1 MVQLA
6 SGTPVSERLQ
16 SATTALSWVTTVA
29 RLVLAGFL
37 VVAGAI
43 KIGAPAVSVQAVK
56 AYQLLPDT
64 LATVVGHGLP
74 ILEIIVGVLLVLGLL
89 TRTSAV
95 IGGVLMVAFLIGISS
110 AWARGLRI
118 DCGCFGGGGT
128 LSADQ
133 DPGYIWELLRDAG
146 LLICAAWIVY
156 RPPGRFAMDSTLGLA
171 GSHGT
176 DASAGDEDDDED
188 GSETD

>member
-6 SGTPVSERLQ
+6 SGRPVLSPLR
-16 SATTALSWVTTVA
+16 SVVTALSWVTTVA
-29 RLVLAGFL
+29 RLVLGVSLF
-37 VVAGAI
+37 VAGAI

-56 AYQLLPDT
+56 AYELLPDT

-74 ILEIIVGVLLVLGLL
+74 IVEIIVGILLVLGLL
-89 TRTSAV
+89 TRPSAV
-95 IGGVLMVAFLIGISS
+95 VGGVLMVAFIVGISS

-128 LSADQ
+128 VGADQ

-146 LLICAAWIVY
+146 FLLCAAWIVY
-156 RPPGRFAMDSTLGLA
+156 KPPGRFAMDSALGLA
-171 GSHGT
+171 GSREPGPA
-176 DASAGDEDDDED
+176 DGDEDDED
-188 GSETD
+188 GSDTD